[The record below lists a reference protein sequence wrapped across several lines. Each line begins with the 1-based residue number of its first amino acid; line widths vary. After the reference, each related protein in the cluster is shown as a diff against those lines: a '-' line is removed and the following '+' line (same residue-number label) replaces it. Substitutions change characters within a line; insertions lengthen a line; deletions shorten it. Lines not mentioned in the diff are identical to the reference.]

1 MNASD
6 LTKEWTQQR
15 YEYYLA
21 GRTLWFHNQSQPGA
35 IMLGYAVEAHL
46 KHCMNVR
53 KSSFPPKLFTT
64 LIYKHDIPTLFERS
78 REAGLFSDVEVSG
91 DLLLFVQDN
100 FHRRYPSQTQETA
113 RNATSRGHALAMAPE
128 LIHAYDD
135 FILQLDWSLYRSI
148 NDIRASVALMGA
160 KGVKLLGDRLFFH
173 SNHAAI
179 DQLTD
184 IQRLLDEDWDLF
196 LKEEDERLHVLNKP
210 DYLERR
216 ARLSDTD
223 TNTLL
228 VAEHHLI
235 SVPRPPN
242 TTFRVSA
249 KAFVYPGRY
258 YETSDGSVS
267 IATFGGPIILA
278 GQ

>member
-1 MNASD
+1 MNASY
-6 LTKEWTQQR
+6 LAKAWTQQR

-21 GRTLWFHNQSQPGA
+21 GRTLWFHNQMQPGA
-35 IMLGYAVEAHL
+35 LMLAYAVEAHL
-46 KHCMNVR
+46 KHSMNVH
-53 KSSFPPKLFTT
+53 SSLFSPKLKK

-100 FHRRYPSQTQETA
+100 FHRRYPSQTQEAA
-113 RNATSRGHALAMAPE
+113 RNATSRGHALAMAPD

-160 KGVKLLGDRLFFH
+160 KGVKSLGGHLFFH
-173 SNHAAI
+173 SNYAAI

-184 IQRLLDEDWDLF
+184 IQRLLDEGWKLF
-196 LKEEDERLHVLNKP
+196 LKEKDERLHALNKP
-210 DYLERR
+210 EYLERR
-216 ARLSDTD
+216 ARLSGA
-223 TNTLL
+223 NTLL

-249 KAFVYPGRY
+249 KAFIYPGRY
-258 YETSDGSVS
+258 YETSHGSVS
-267 IATFGGPIILA
+267 IATFGGPIILP
-278 GQ
+278 G

>member
-1 MNASD
+1 MNARD
-6 LTKEWTQQR
+6 LTKAWTQQR

-21 GRTLWFHNQSQPGA
+21 GRTLWFHNQTQPGA
-35 IMLGYAVEAHL
+35 LMLAYAVEAHL
-46 KHCMNVR
+46 KHSMNVHR
-53 KSSFPPKLFTT
+53 SLFPLK

-78 REAGLFSDVEVSG
+78 REAGLFSDVKVSG
-91 DLLLFVQDN
+91 DFLLFVQDN
-100 FHRRYPSQTQETA
+100 FHRRYPSQTQQTA
-113 RNATSRGHALAMAPE
+113 RNATSRGHALAMAPD

-135 FILQLDWSLYRSI
+135 FILQLDQSLYRSI

-160 KGVKLLGDRLFFH
+160 KGVKSLGGHLFFH
-173 SNHAAI
+173 SNYAAI

-184 IQRLLDEDWDLF
+184 IQRLLDEDWSLF
-196 LKEEDERLHVLNKP
+196 LKEEDERLHALNKP

-216 ARLSDTD
+216 ARLSDT
-223 TNTLL
+223 NTL
-228 VAEHHLI
+228 VGAEHHLI
-235 SVPRPPN
+235 GVPRPPN

-267 IATFGGPIILA
+267 IATFGGPIILP
-278 GQ
+278 G